1 MSVSY
6 EHYKIFYYVGKY
18 KSFSKAAKALNNSQ
32 PNITRTM
39 NNLEI
44 ELGCKLFIRSNKG
57 VALTSEGEKLFLH
70 AQAAHEQL
78 QMGEAEIN
86 FSKGLHNERISIG
99 FSIGITE
106 ILLHDKILPL
116 LRDYHHLYPGTHI
129 QIINNST
136 PSLVS
141 AVSDGLIDM
150 AVVTSFSNSNL
161 NLHETILNSF
171 QDILIAGP
179 SFSHLKDKKLTL
191 ADLVQY
197 PIINLWQGTETF
209 EFYKNIFTLHGLP
222 FEPEIETATTD
233 QVLSFV
239 KNDMGI
245 GFISPEYAKTSLQK
259 NEVFQINL
267 TENIPIR
274 NISLIHDI
282 GRPVNLAADVLE
294 DMICAA
300 KAYTI

>member
-39 NNLEI
+39 NNLEA
-44 ELGCKLFIRSNKG
+44 ELHCKLFIRSNKG
-57 VALTSEGEKLFLH
+57 IALTSEGEKLFLH
-70 AQAAHEQL
+70 VQAAHEQL
-78 QMGEAEIN
+78 QIGEAEIN
-86 FSKGLHNERISIG
+86 LSKNLHTERISIG

-106 ILLHDKILPL
+106 IMLHDKILPV
-116 LRDYHHLYPGTHI
+116 LRDYHRSYPGTHI

-136 PSLVS
+136 PALVS

-150 AVVTSFSNSNL
+150 AVVTAFSDSNL

-179 SFSHLKDKKLTL
+179 SFSHLKDKKLSL
-191 ADLVQY
+191 ADLIQY

-209 EFYKNIFTLHGLP
+209 EFYKNIFSLNGLP

-239 KNDMGI
+239 ANDMGI
-245 GFISPEYAKTSLQK
+245 GFISPEYAKSSLQK
-259 NEVFQINL
+259 GSVFQINL
-267 TENIPIR
+267 TQNIPLR

-282 GRPVNLAADVLE
+282 GRPVNLSADILE
-294 DMICAA
+294 DMICAT
-300 KAYTI
+300 KAYSI